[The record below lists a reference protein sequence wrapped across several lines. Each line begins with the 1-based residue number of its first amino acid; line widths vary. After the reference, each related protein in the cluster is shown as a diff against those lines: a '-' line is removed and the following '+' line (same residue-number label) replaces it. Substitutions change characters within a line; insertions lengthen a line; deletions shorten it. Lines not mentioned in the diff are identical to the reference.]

1 MEKVTGV
8 PGEHM
13 TREQTLDG
21 VEEII
26 GKMEVKG
33 KADDSKKDA
42 DAKPE
47 KPDNKEGETQAK
59 KTIQSL
65 KKNSQNR
72 LMRKNSGRRST

>member
-26 GKMEVKG
+26 GKTQKSTGE
-33 KADDSKKDA
+33 KAATTESDEAKEPHETPAEDESERDDTHKK
-42 DAKPE
+42 E
-47 KPDNKEGETQAK
+47 
-59 KTIQSL
+59 S
-65 KKNSQNR
+65 
-72 LMRKNSGRRST
+72 